1 MSETGGPDWR
11 LIKAKIDYFKTMAGF
26 AISDAKHNLEYR
38 SIVPSE
44 VHERASGLAE
54 AFAGE
59 AMGFLNDNLTAKLK
73 PVNPTHDQLRVF
85 QFLMDSIDDQSLLLK
100 ETSGMVWRKTRP
112 VIIKHYQAQTD
123 YEGASAL
130 ESAVK
135 FLSKKSA
142 FLTVRWGVNEPFPHG
157 FAVFG
162 DMGIKS
168 PRSIDFMTFPEQP
181 MTDQDAQRILQI
193 PEKENGFTQSV
204 KVFNKG
210 QRIIVDRDG
219 IYKGEQYLM
228 TDQYF
233 LIGAFDGQETGRTYW
248 LYGANGENDRMT
260 VKSRVEARDLAYQKS
275 QNK

>member
-38 SIVPSE
+38 AMVPNE
-44 VHERASGLAE
+44 VHEQASHLAE

-73 PVNPTHDQLRVF
+73 PVNPTNEQLQVF
-85 QFLMDSIDDQSLLLK
+85 RFLMDSIDDHTLLLK
-100 ETSGMVWRKTRP
+100 ETGGMVWRKTKP
-112 VIIKHYQAQTD
+112 LVIKHYRAETD
-123 YEGASAL
+123 YEGVSIL

-162 DMGIKS
+162 DIGIKS

-181 MTDQDAQRILQI
+181 LTDQDAQRILQI

-233 LIGAFDGQETGRTYW
+233 LVGAFDGQETGRTYW
-248 LYGANGENDRMT
+248 LYGSNGENGRMT
-260 VKSRVEARDLAYQKS
+260 VKPKVEARDFAFQKS
-275 QNK
+275 QNR